1 MLKYSLN
8 ARSIVTGATLV
19 PRAFIILLVARAR
32 CSKASTF
39 TLSLFLSLPLFLSLS
54 LPLVS
59 LSLSLLFDFLSSD
72 LLCLILRFS
81 YSNFLDARARTR
93 NFNKVLN
100 ISQTK
105 THYVYVIALPDCEHC
120 LIVRLICHFITA

>member
-72 LLCLILRFS
+72 LLDS
-81 YSNFLDARARTR
+81 AYA
-93 NFNKVLN
+93 
-100 ISQTK
+100 
-105 THYVYVIALPDCEHC
+105 
-120 LIVRLICHFITA
+120 